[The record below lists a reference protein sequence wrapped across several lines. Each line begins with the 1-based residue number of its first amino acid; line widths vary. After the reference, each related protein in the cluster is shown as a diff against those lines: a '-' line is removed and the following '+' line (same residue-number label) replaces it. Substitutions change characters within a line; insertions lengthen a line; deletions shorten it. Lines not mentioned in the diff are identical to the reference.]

1 MTEYEKNRKKIEQY
15 RKRSNSLLLK
25 KLCDLMEWVN
35 EKIKE

>member
-15 RKRSNSLLLK
+15 RKRSNSWLLK
-25 KLCDLMEWVN
+25 NLCDLMEWAN

>member
-15 RKRSNSLLLK
+15 RKCSNSWLLK
-25 KLCDLMEWVN
+25 KLCDLMEWAN

>member
-15 RKRSNSLLLK
+15 RKHSNSWLLK
-25 KLCDLMEWVN
+25 KLCDLMEWTN

>member
-15 RKRSNSLLLK
+15 RKRSNSWLLK
-25 KLCDLMEWVN
+25 KLCGLMEWAN

>member
-15 RKRSNSLLLK
+15 RKRNNSWLLK
-25 KLCDLMEWVN
+25 KLCDLMEGAN